1 MSDQMLMSFAEI
13 ASLLTTAYWA
23 CLIVGGGLLLIS
35 SLAGGHG
42 DADLGGH
49 FDGDIGDISLDAHVD
64 VGADFHAPADLS
76 ADIDAPADVSGDI
89 HADHA
94 GATSLTS
101 WFSVQFV
108 VYFLAM
114 FGLIGVTLTH
124 LTDAGGG
131 VTVAV
136 ATLGGLLVGQ
146 GVHQLLRKLRR
157 TSGNSTTHLADYLN
171 KVARV
176 TIDMSHQDTGE
187 VALHVGSNERFLPAV
202 SKREDAK
209 FSRGDAV
216 AVVEYQGGV
225 AQVVSREEFEFLAKK
240 N

>member
-1 MSDQMLMSFAEI
+1 MSDQILMSFAEI
-13 ASLLTTAYWA
+13 AALLTTVYWA

-49 FDGDIGDISLDAHVD
+49 FDGDLGDISLDAHVD
-64 VGADFHAPADLS
+64 VGADF
-76 ADIDAPADVSGDI
+76 DAPTDVAGDV
-89 HADHA
+89 HVDHA
-94 GATSLTS
+94 GATSLAS
-101 WFSVQFV
+101 WVSVQFV
-108 VYFLAM
+108 VYFMAI

-136 ATLGGLLVGQ
+136 AIFGGLLVGQ

-157 TSGNSTTHLADYLN
+157 TSGNSTTQLADYLN
-171 KVARV
+171 KIARV
-176 TIDMSHQDTGE
+176 TIDMSHQSTGE
-187 VALHVGSNERFLPAV
+187 VALNVGSNERFLPAV
-202 SKREDAK
+202 SKREDVK

-225 AQVVSREEFEFLAKK
+225 AQVISREEFEFLS

>member
-1 MSDQMLMSFAEI
+1 MSDQILMSFAEI
-13 ASLLTTAYWA
+13 AALLTTVYWA

-49 FDGDIGDISLDAHVD
+49 FDGDLGDISLDAHVD
-64 VGADFHAPADLS
+64 VGADFHAPADV
-76 ADIDAPADVSGDI
+76 AGDV
-89 HADHA
+89 HAGHA
-94 GATSLTS
+94 GATSLAS

-108 VYFLAM
+108 VYFMAM

-124 LTDAGGG
+124 LTDTGGG
-131 VTVAV
+131 VTVAA

-157 TSGNSTTHLADYLN
+157 TSGNSTTQLADYLN
-171 KVARV
+171 KIARV
-176 TIDMSHQDTGE
+176 TIDMSHQSTGE
-187 VALHVGSNERFLPAV
+187 VALNVGSNERFLPAV
-202 SKREDAK
+202 SKREDVK

-225 AQVVSREEFEFLAKK
+225 AQVVSREEFEFLTKK

>member
-1 MSDQMLMSFAEI
+1 MSDQILMTLAEI
-13 ASLLTTAYWA
+13 AALLTTVYWA

-49 FDGDIGDISLDAHVD
+49 FDGDLGDISLDAHVD
-64 VGADFHAPADLS
+64 VGADFHAPADV
-76 ADIDAPADVSGDI
+76 AGDV
-89 HADHA
+89 HLDHA
-94 GATSLTS
+94 GATSLAS

-108 VYFLAM
+108 VYFMAM

-124 LTDAGGG
+124 LTDTGGG
-131 VTVAV
+131 VTVAA

-157 TSGNSTTHLADYLN
+157 TSGNSTTQLADYLN
-171 KVARV
+171 KIARV
-176 TIDMSHQDTGE
+176 TIDMSHQSTGE
-187 VALHVGSNERFLPAV
+187 VALNVGSNERFLPAV
-202 SKREDAK
+202 SKREDVK

-225 AQVVSREEFEFLAKK
+225 AQVISREEFEFLTKK

>member
-1 MSDQMLMSFAEI
+1 MSDQILMSFAEI
-13 ASLLTTAYWA
+13 AALLTTVYWA

-49 FDGDIGDISLDAHVD
+49 FDGDLGDISLDAHVD
-64 VGADFHAPADLS
+64 VGADFHAPADV
-76 ADIDAPADVSGDI
+76 AGDV
-89 HADHA
+89 HLDHA
-94 GATSLTS
+94 GATSLAS

-108 VYFLAM
+108 VYFMAM

-124 LTDAGGG
+124 LTDTGGG
-131 VTVAV
+131 VTVAA

-157 TSGNSTTHLADYLN
+157 TSGNSTTQLADYLN
-171 KVARV
+171 KIARV
-176 TIDMSHQDTGE
+176 TIDMSHQSTGE
-187 VALHVGSNERFLPAV
+187 VALNVGSNERFLPAV
-202 SKREDAK
+202 SKREDVK

-225 AQVVSREEFEFLAKK
+225 AQVISREEFEFLTKK

>member
-1 MSDQMLMSFAEI
+1 MSDQILMSFAEI
-13 ASLLTTAYWA
+13 AALLTTVYWA

-49 FDGDIGDISLDAHVD
+49 FDGDLGDISLDAHVD
-64 VGADFHAPADLS
+64 VGADFHAPAD
-76 ADIDAPADVSGDI
+76 VSGDV
-89 HADHA
+89 HVDHA
-94 GATSLTS
+94 GATSLAS

-108 VYFLAM
+108 VYFMAM

-131 VTVAV
+131 VTVAA

-157 TSGNSTTHLADYLN
+157 TSGNSTTQLADYLN
-171 KVARV
+171 KIARV
-176 TIDMSHQDTGE
+176 TIDMSHQSTGE
-187 VALHVGSNERFLPAV
+187 VALNVGSNERFLPAV
-202 SKREDAK
+202 SKREDVK

-225 AQVVSREEFEFLAKK
+225 AQVVSREEFEFLTKK

>member
-1 MSDQMLMSFAEI
+1 MSDQILMSFAEI
-13 ASLLTTAYWA
+13 AALLTTVYWA

-49 FDGDIGDISLDAHVD
+49 FDGDLGDISLDAHVD
-64 VGADFHAPADLS
+64 VGADFHAPAD
-76 ADIDAPADVSGDI
+76 VSGDV
-89 HADHA
+89 HVDHA
-94 GATSLTS
+94 GATSLAS

-108 VYFLAM
+108 VYFMAM

-131 VTVAV
+131 VTVAA

-157 TSGNSTTHLADYLN
+157 TSGNSTTQLADYLN
-171 KVARV
+171 KIARV
-176 TIDMSHQDTGE
+176 TIDMSHQSTGE
-187 VALHVGSNERFLPAV
+187 VALNVGSNERFLPAV
-202 SKREDAK
+202 SKREDVK

-225 AQVVSREEFEFLAKK
+225 AQVVSREEFEFLNKK